1 MTRNPSRQVT
11 SGRMRTT
18 DQKGEASAA
27 RAGAPF
33 DDDRL
38 VFVLAAP
45 GVAAHQI
52 QSWISEPE
60 ERNFRV
66 AYLTLTGLTALS
78 TLFLPRR
85 ARGALA
91 IAVGVPP
98 VGAP

>member
-1 MTRNPSRQVT
+1 M
-11 SGRMRTT
+11 
-18 DQKGEASAA
+18 
-27 RAGAPF
+27 GATV

-38 VFVLAAP
+38 VFVLAAA

-78 TLFLPRR
+78 TLFLARR

-91 IAVGVPP
+91 IAVGV
-98 VGAP
+98 APAGVL